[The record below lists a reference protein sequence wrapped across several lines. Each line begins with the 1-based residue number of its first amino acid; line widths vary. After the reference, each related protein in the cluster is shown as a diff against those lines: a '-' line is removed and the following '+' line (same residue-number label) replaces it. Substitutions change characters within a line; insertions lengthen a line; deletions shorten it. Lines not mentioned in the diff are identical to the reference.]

1 MKRITLVILA
11 AAFAVVLVACSKT
24 ENTSNSNS
32 STAANKSAGTSGT
45 STTSTTSTAA
55 SSGDQIGVP
64 ECDDYIAK
72 YESCLRGKVPE
83 MARAQLE
90 SSLKT
95 ARENWKKA
103 AENTATRG
111 TLAAACKQASDAAA
125 ASMKAYGCSF

>member
-1 MKRITLVILA
+1 MRRITLVILTA
-11 AAFAVVLVACSKT
+11 TVSLVLFACAKT

-32 STAANKSAGTSGT
+32 NANKTAGSAAPANTSK
-45 STTSTTSTAA
+45 TSTAA
-55 SSGDQIGVP
+55 SAGDKIGVP

-83 MARAQLE
+83 MAKAQLE

-95 ARENWKKA
+95 ARENWKRA
-103 AENTATRG
+103 AENASSRG

-125 ASMKAYGCSF
+125 ASMKAYGCTF

>member
-1 MKRITLVILA
+1 MKRITLVILTT
-11 AAFAVVLVACSKT
+11 AFAVVLVACSKT

-32 STAANKSAGTSGT
+32 NSSATAQKSTPGT
-45 STTSTTSTAA
+45 STSSTTA
-55 SSGDQIGVP
+55 SAGDKIGVP

-72 YESCLRGKVPE
+72 YESCVRSKVPE
-83 MARAQLE
+83 AMRAQLE

-103 AENTATRG
+103 AENTVTRG
-111 TLAAACKQASDAAA
+111 SLATACKQANAAAA

>member
-1 MKRITLVILA
+1 
-11 AAFAVVLVACSKT
+11 VLVACSKT

-32 STAANKSAGTSGT
+32 NSGAAAGTAGTSKN
-45 STTSTTSTAA
+45 SNSATTASTA
-55 SSGDQIGVP
+55 DKIGVP
-64 ECDDYIAK
+64 ECDDYITK
-72 YESCLRGKVPE
+72 YESCVRSKVPE
-83 MARAQLE
+83 AMRGQLE

-111 TLAAACKQASDAAA
+111 TLAAACKQATDAAA

>member
-1 MKRITLVILA
+1 MRRITLIIMSLA
-11 AAFAVVLVACSKT
+11 CAFVLFACSKT
-24 ENTSNSNS
+24 ENMSNANSNS
-32 STAANKSAGTSGT
+32 STANKSTGTT
-45 STTSTTSTAA
+45 TTTTTTSTTTTASA
-55 SSGDQIGVP
+55 DKIGVP

-83 MARAQLE
+83 MAKAQLE

-103 AENTATRG
+103 AENASSRG

-125 ASMKAYGCSF
+125 ASMKAYGCTF